1 MHFLARGIPEMKLGK
16 CSGPMKRTALIPEGS
31 EFNRFLP

>member
-1 MHFLARGIPEMKLGK
+1 MHFLARGIPAMKPGE
-16 CSGPMKRTALIPEGS
+16 CNEPMKRKALIPEGS